1 MNLNNIDTDN
11 YLSFSETTPED
22 AITLKEQTQML
33 ISTL

>member
-11 YLSFSETTPED
+11 YLFISETTPEV
-22 AITLKEQTQML
+22 AITLKEHIQML